1 MTFDPKQELAGLQ
14 AEEVQLAKN
23 YKEAETVL
31 TNITNRL
38 LVIKGAKEM
47 LQKQI
52 QPEPAVE
59 AEQVKDEK
67 KGK

>member
-1 MTFDPKQELAGLQ
+1 MAFNPKQELAGLQ

-23 YKEAETVL
+23 YEEAKNVMN
-31 TNITNRL
+31 NIQNRL
-38 LVIKGAKEM
+38 LIIKGAKEM

-52 QPEPAVE
+52 APEPAVD
-59 AEQVKDEK
+59 VKDEK

>member
-23 YKEAETVL
+23 YEEAKNVMN
-31 TNITNRL
+31 NIQNRL
-38 LVIKGAKEM
+38 LIIKGAKEM

-52 QPEPAVE
+52 APEPAVD
-59 AEQVKDEK
+59 VKDEK